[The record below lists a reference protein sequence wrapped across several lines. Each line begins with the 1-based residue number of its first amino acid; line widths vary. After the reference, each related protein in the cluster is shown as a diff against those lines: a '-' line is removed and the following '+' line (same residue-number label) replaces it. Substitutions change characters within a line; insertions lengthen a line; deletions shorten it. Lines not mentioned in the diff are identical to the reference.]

1 MENFK
6 IWLSAIRVRTLPLS
20 ISGIIIAGCL
30 AHYNGYFD
38 FEIFILAILT
48 TLSFQILSNLAND
61 YGDGIKG
68 TDNENRIGPERAIQ
82 SGKLTPDEMFN
93 GVKVVI
99 LISIGL
105 SFMLILNAF
114 GLNNFLY
121 SLLFFVLAIISIIAS
136 IRYTMGKSAYGYKGF
151 GDFFVFIFFGVVS
164 VIGGYFLFA
173 KRIDH
178 IIILPAISIGLLSV
192 AVLNL
197 NNMRDINSD
206 KEVGKKTLAVKFG
219 NVKAKRYHFMLVL
232 GAILSTLLFLVLY
245 YVSAINLIFIIGLIP
260 LILHLRTVKSITDPQ
275 LFDPQ
280 LKKLALSTVF
290 LALLLGVGYIL

>member
-1 MENFK
+1 MDNFK
-6 IWLSAIRVRTLPLS
+6 IWLSAIRLRTLPLS
-20 ISGIIIAGCL
+20 ISGIIVAGCL
-30 AHYNGYFD
+30 AHYNGYFNI
-38 FEIFILAILT
+38 EIFILAILT

-68 TDNENRIGPERAIQ
+68 ADNENRIGPERAIQ
-82 SGKLTPDEMFN
+82 SGKLTPEQMFN
-93 GVKVVI
+93 GIKVAI
-99 LISIGL
+99 LLSIGL

-121 SLLFFVLAIISIIAS
+121 SFLFFVLAIISIISS

-151 GDFFVFIFFGVVS
+151 GDLYVFIFFGAVS

-178 IIILPAISIGLLSV
+178 IIILPAISLGLLSV

-197 NNMRDINSD
+197 NNMRDIDSD
-206 KEVGKKTLAVKFG
+206 KEVGKKTLAVKLG
-219 NVKAKRYHFMLVL
+219 SVRAKRYHFILVI
-232 GAILSTLLFLVLY
+232 GAILSTLLFLILY
-245 YVSAINLIFIIGLIP
+245 YVSFINLIFIVGVIP
-260 LILHLRTVKSITDPQ
+260 LILHLKTVKSITEPH
-275 LFDPQ
+275 LYDPQ

-290 LALLLGVGYIL
+290 LALLIGVGYVL

>member
-1 MENFK
+1 MDNFK

-38 FEIFILAILT
+38 VEIFILAILT

-82 SGKLTPDEMFN
+82 SGKLTPEQMFN

-99 LISIGL
+99 LLSIGL

-151 GDFFVFIFFGVVS
+151 GDLYVFIFFGVVS

-178 IIILPAISIGLLSV
+178 MIFLPAISIGLLSV

-197 NNMRDINSD
+197 NNMRDIASD
-206 KEVGKKTLAVKFG
+206 KEVGKKTLAVKLG
-219 NVKAKRYHFMLVL
+219 SAKAKRYHFILVI
-232 GAILSTLLFLVLY
+232 GAILSTLLFLILY
-245 YVSAINLIFIIGLIP
+245 YVSAINLIFIIGLVP
-260 LILHLRTVKSITDPQ
+260 LVFHLKTVKSITEPQ

-290 LALLLGVGYIL
+290 LALLIGVGYVL